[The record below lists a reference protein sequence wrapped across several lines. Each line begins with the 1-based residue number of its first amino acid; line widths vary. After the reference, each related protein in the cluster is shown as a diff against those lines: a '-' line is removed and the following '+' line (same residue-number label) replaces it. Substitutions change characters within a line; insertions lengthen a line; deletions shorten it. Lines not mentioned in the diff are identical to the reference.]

1 MIPASAQETAAA
13 VEKCIRA
20 ELIDLGVQEDAITP
34 DAKFDELDI
43 DSLDLADLMATVQKE
58 FKVNVLR
65 SELADLTLGQF
76 VERVAT
82 SAAR

>member
-1 MIPASAQETAAA
+1 MNPASVQETAAA

-20 ELIDLGVQEDAITP
+20 ELIDLGVEEDSITP

-43 DSLDLADLMATVQKE
+43 DSLDLSDLMATVQKE

-76 VERVAT
+76 IERVAA
-82 SAAR
+82 SVPR